1 MAQLSSVSVRGFSEQ
16 GITAIDPCRRADVF
30 RMNSAGET
38 IMRRSEKVMEF
49 IDKIKD
55 FFFTADEE
63 DDMMNDVPP
72 VRNTETPRPTREER
86 AERAAQYAPQPAPA
100 PAREEA
106 PMGADS
112 MPNGGRR
119 NKVVNI
125 QTTAQLQVVLVKPTA
140 FTDAKQIADHLIA
153 KKTVVLNL
161 ETASPENKR
170 RIIDFL
176 VGVAY
181 ANGGSLKPVANLTYI
196 ITPYNVGFV
205 GEDLVGELENNG
217 VFI

>member
-1 MAQLSSVSVRGFSEQ
+1 
-16 GITAIDPCRRADVF
+16 
-30 RMNSAGET
+30 MN
-38 IMRRSEKVMEF
+38 VVN
-49 IDKIKD
+49 KIKE
-55 FFFTADEE
+55 FFFSMDENEVE
-63 DDMMNDVPP
+63 DEGEEEMQELNEPVRKPAPEPSHDNEEREEPVTPATPP
-72 VRNTETPRPTREER
+72 VRETP
-86 AERAAQYAPQPAPA
+86 APSPVSSTGNSVSD
-100 PAREEA
+100 RISTSDRLNNNNNNN
-106 PMGADS
+106 G
-112 MPNGGRR
+112 GGRR

-125 QTTAQLQVVLVKPTA
+125 QTTAQLQVVLVKPSA

-196 ITPYNVGFV
+196 ITPYNVGFI

>member
-1 MAQLSSVSVRGFSEQ
+1 
-16 GITAIDPCRRADVF
+16 
-30 RMNSAGET
+30 
-38 IMRRSEKVMEF
+38 MENKM
-49 IDKIKD
+49 KIFENIKE
-55 FFFTADEE
+55 FFFSAD
-63 DDMMNDVPP
+63 DDYNDQNDAPIRHDRQNEIDDIP
-72 VRNTETPRPTREER
+72 V
-86 AERAAQYAPQPAPA
+86 
-100 PAREEA
+100 
-106 PMGADS
+106 GD
-112 MPNGGRR
+112 RR

-125 QTTAQLQVVLVKPTA
+125 QTTAQLQVVLVKPEV
-140 FTDAKQIADHLIA
+140 FTDAKQIADHLIS

-196 ITPYNVGFV
+196 ITPYNVGFI

-217 VFI
+217 VII

>member
-1 MAQLSSVSVRGFSEQ
+1 MVILMKLLDDIKNFFLPPEDEGYDE
-16 GITAIDPCRRADVF
+16 
-30 RMNSAGET
+30 GET
-38 IMRRSEKVMEF
+38 VREK
-49 IDKIKD
+49 
-55 FFFTADEE
+55 
-63 DDMMNDVPP
+63 P
-72 VRNTETPRPTREER
+72 VRRDPEEK
-86 AERAAQYAPQPAPA
+86 
-100 PAREEA
+100 
-106 PMGADS
+106 
-112 MPNGGRR
+112 R

-125 QTTAQLQVVLVKPTA
+125 SATAQLQVVLVKPEV

-161 ETASPENKR
+161 ETASAENKR

-196 ITPYNVGFV
+196 ITPYNVGFI

-217 VFI
+217 VII

>member
-1 MAQLSSVSVRGFSEQ
+1 M
-16 GITAIDPCRRADVF
+16 
-30 RMNSAGET
+30 
-38 IMRRSEKVMEF
+38 
-49 IDKIKD
+49 
-55 FFFTADEE
+55 
-63 DDMMNDVPP
+63 
-72 VRNTETPRPTREER
+72 
-86 AERAAQYAPQPAPA
+86 
-100 PAREEA
+100 
-106 PMGADS
+106 
-112 MPNGGRR
+112 
-119 NKVVNI
+119 NI
-125 QTTAQLQVVLVKPTA
+125 QTTAQLQVVLVKPSA
-140 FTDAKQIADHLIA
+140 FTDAKLIADHLIA

-196 ITPYNVGFV
+196 ITPYNVGFI

>member
-1 MAQLSSVSVRGFSEQ
+1 MKIFDS
-16 GITAIDPCRRADVF
+16 I
-30 RMNSAGET
+30 
-38 IMRRSEKVMEF
+38 KEF
-49 IDKIKD
+49 FVPSD
-55 FFFTADEE
+55 E
-63 DDMMNDVPP
+63 DDFDEAEIPSRPDSNPGAGGISHRPMDND
-72 VRNTETPRPTREER
+72 E
-86 AERAAQYAPQPAPA
+86 
-100 PAREEA
+100 
-106 PMGADS
+106 PMQEGNPS
-112 MPNGGRR
+112 QRR

-125 QTTAQLQVVLVKPTA
+125 QTTAQLQVVLVKPSA

-196 ITPYNVGFV
+196 ITPYNVGFI

>member
-1 MAQLSSVSVRGFSEQ
+1 MKLFDG
-16 GITAIDPCRRADVF
+16 
-30 RMNSAGET
+30 
-38 IMRRSEKVMEF
+38 
-49 IDKIKD
+49 IKD
-55 FFFTADEE
+55 FFFAADE
-63 DDMMNDVPP
+63 DDDFEADVPVRHDRERSGFQSADQEDAP
-72 VRNTETPRPTREER
+72 VNESSSSGT
-86 AERAAQYAPQPAPA
+86 
-100 PAREEA
+100 
-106 PMGADS
+106 
-112 MPNGGRR
+112 GRR

-125 QTTAQLQVVLVKPTA
+125 QTTAQLQVVLVKPSA

-196 ITPYNVGFV
+196 ITPYNVGFI

>member
-1 MAQLSSVSVRGFSEQ
+1 MKLFE
-16 GITAIDPCRRADVF
+16 
-30 RMNSAGET
+30 N
-38 IMRRSEKVMEF
+38 
-49 IDKIKD
+49 IKD
-55 FFFTADEE
+55 FFFQPEDSDGYDDAADMPGHTSGGISSGEKA
-63 DDMMNDVPP
+63 DDTLTGD
-72 VRNTETPRPTREER
+72 
-86 AERAAQYAPQPAPA
+86 
-100 PAREEA
+100 
-106 PMGADS
+106 
-112 MPNGGRR
+112 RR

-125 QTTAQLQVVLVKPTA
+125 QTTAQLQVVLVKPEV

-196 ITPYNVGFV
+196 ITPYNVGFI

-217 VFI
+217 VIL

>member
-1 MAQLSSVSVRGFSEQ
+1 M
-16 GITAIDPCRRADVF
+16 
-30 RMNSAGET
+30 
-38 IMRRSEKVMEF
+38 
-49 IDKIKD
+49 KIFENIKE
-55 FFFTADEE
+55 FFFSAD
-63 DDMMNDVPP
+63 DDYNDQNAAPIRHDRQNEIDDIP
-72 VRNTETPRPTREER
+72 V
-86 AERAAQYAPQPAPA
+86 
-100 PAREEA
+100 
-106 PMGADS
+106 GD
-112 MPNGGRR
+112 RR

-125 QTTAQLQVVLVKPTA
+125 QTTAQLQVVLVKPEV
-140 FTDAKQIADHLIA
+140 FTDAKQIADHLIS

-196 ITPYNVGFV
+196 ITPYNVGFI

-217 VFI
+217 VII

>member
-1 MAQLSSVSVRGFSEQ
+1 M
-16 GITAIDPCRRADVF
+16 
-30 RMNSAGET
+30 T
-38 IMRRSEKVMEF
+38 IVE
-49 IDKIKD
+49 KIKD
-55 FFFTADEE
+55 FFFSMDDGIEDDDEVEEISEPVRKPAIEPATRDEE
-63 DDMMNDVPP
+63 PEEPAVSAPPP
-72 VRNTETPRPTREER
+72 VRES
-86 AERAAQYAPQPAPA
+86 PAP
-100 PAREEA
+100 PPVSSTGDRINNNNDR
-106 PMGADS
+106 MNSSDR
-112 MPNGGRR
+112 MNNNNNNGVNGRR

-125 QTTAQLQVVLVKPTA
+125 QTTAQLQVVLVKPSA

-161 ETASPENKR
+161 EAASPENKR

-196 ITPYNVGFV
+196 ITPYNVGFI

>member
-1 MAQLSSVSVRGFSEQ
+1 MEKTMKLFENIKEFFFAAEDEDGDYADTPV
-16 GITAIDPCRRADVF
+16 RADHDND
-30 RMNSAGET
+30 RPSYNSG
-38 IMRRSEKVMEF
+38 SS
-49 IDKIKD
+49 D
-55 FFFTADEE
+55 
-63 DDMMNDVPP
+63 P
-72 VRNTETPRPTREER
+72 EER
-86 AERAAQYAPQPAPA
+86 AAESA
-100 PAREEA
+100 
-106 PMGADS
+106 S
-112 MPNGGRR
+112 GRR

-125 QTTAQLQVVLVKPTA
+125 QTTAQLQVVLVKPSA

-196 ITPYNVGFV
+196 ITPYNVGFI

>member
-1 MAQLSSVSVRGFSEQ
+1 MCEERK
-16 GITAIDPCRRADVF
+16 
-30 RMNSAGET
+30 N
-38 IMRRSEKVMEF
+38 IMKLLDSL
-49 IDKIKD
+49 KD
-55 FFFTADEE
+55 FFLPPEQE
-63 DDMMNDVPP
+63 DDYQPEPPKQDMQAVHQQMPVNDYDAIS
-72 VRNTETPRPTREER
+72 EEK
-86 AERAAQYAPQPAPA
+86 
-100 PAREEA
+100 
-106 PMGADS
+106 
-112 MPNGGRR
+112 R

-125 QTTAQLQVVLVKPTA
+125 QATAQFQVVLVKPEV

-161 ETASPENKR
+161 ETASAENKR

-217 VFI
+217 VII